1 LFINVLFTHADTWT
15 FDTRTQQAYDLVL
28 TLKINEALE
37 LLGEPRTAQETYVVS
52 LGQALELILTED
64 AEKYED
70 YYAQYE
76 SRLEKRSKSSLQDDL
91 FLQAEI
97 RLQWAFVHIKFGH
110 EIDAAWNLRQAY
122 LNMQDCRSKFPSF
135 TPVNKTAGV
144 LEILIGSVPEKYN
157 WVLGLMGMQGS
168 IPKGL
173 EDIEGLRTEGVFKR
187 EADLLYAIIQGYVLQ
202 NTASAVKEIAT
213 VQSQYPQNPLVN
225 FIAASLLIKNS
236 QSEDALTTLLKME
249 ESSDS
254 MPLTFAYYLRGEVY
268 LHKAEYLNAITSFRW
283 FINNYKGQNC
293 IKDAYY
299 KIGLCYWLN
308 GNSNDAHEIFKQ
320 AKTMGKEDAE
330 ADKYAA
336 RCLAENDLPN
346 VPLSKVR
353 YYTDGGFLDLAQQE
367 LDSIRSSDL
376 TTKRDQVEYFYRQAR
391 LSHKKENISEAKS
404 AYMETIRLS
413 VNEPWYFAPNACLQ
427 LGYLAWAENDTVNAR
442 SYFEQARDYPRHEYK
457 NSIDSKAKT
466 ALSQLSVKSRATR

>member
-1 LFINVLFTHADTWT
+1 LTTVLLVHAETWT
-15 FDTRTQQAYDLVL
+15 FDLKTQQAYDLVL
-28 TLKINEALE
+28 ALKINEALE
-37 LLGEPRTAQETYVVS
+37 LIGEPRTAQETYVVS

-76 SRLEKRSKSSLQDDL
+76 GRLEKRSKSSLQDDL

-122 LNMQDCRSKFPSF
+122 LNMQDCRNKFPSF
-135 TPVNKTAGV
+135 TPIHKTSGV

-168 IPKGL
+168 ISKGL
-173 EDIEGLRTEGVFKR
+173 DDIESLRTDGVFKR
-187 EADLLYAIIQGYVLQ
+187 EADLLNAIIQGYVLQ
-202 NTASAVKEIAT
+202 NTTKAVEEIT
-213 VQSQYPQNPLVN
+213 VIQSQNPENSLIN
-225 FIAASLLIKNS
+225 FIAASLLIKNA
-236 QSEDALTTLLKME
+236 QSEDALKTLLKME
-249 ESSDS
+249 GISNSL
-254 MPLTFAYYLRGEVY
+254 PLTFAYYLKGEVY

-293 IKDAYY
+293 IKDAWY
-299 KIGLCYWLN
+299 KVGLCYWLN
-308 GNSNDAHEIFKQ
+308 GNGNDALEIFKQ

-336 RCLAENDLPN
+336 RCLAENELPN
-346 VPLSKVR
+346 VLLSKVR
-353 YYTDGGFLDLAQQE
+353 YYTDGGFLDLAQQG
-367 LDSIRSSDL
+367 LDSIRPSDL
-376 TTKRDQVEYFYRQAR
+376 LTKRDQVEYFYRQAR
-391 LSHKKENISEAKS
+391 LSHKKANMHEARN
-404 AYMETIRLS
+404 AYLETIRLS
-413 VNEPWYFAPNACLQ
+413 GNEPWYFAPNACLQ
-427 LGYLAWAENDTVNAR
+427 LGYLAWADGDLVNAR
-442 SYFEQARDYPRHEYK
+442 SYFQQARAYPRHEYK

-466 ALSQLSVKSRATR
+466 ALSQLSGNSVER

>member
-1 LFINVLFTHADTWT
+1 VLA
-15 FDTRTQQAYDLVL
+15 
-28 TLKINEALE
+28 LKINEALE
-37 LLGEPRTAQETYVVS
+37 LLGEPQTAQETYVVS

-122 LNMQDCRSKFPSF
+122 LNMEDCRSKFPSF
-135 TPVNKTAGV
+135 TPVNKTSGV

-168 IPKGL
+168 IAKGL
-173 EDIEGLRTEGVFKR
+173 EDIESLRTEGLFKR
-187 EADLLYAIIQGYVLQ
+187 EADLLYAIIQGYVFQ

-213 VQSQYPQNPLVN
+213 VQSQYPQNRLVN
-225 FIAASLLIKNS
+225 FIAASLLIKNA
-236 QSEDALTTLLKME
+236 QSEDALTNLLKIE
-249 ESSDS
+249 ETSDGL
-254 MPLTFAYYLRGEVY
+254 PLVFSYYLKGEVY
-268 LHKAEYLNAITSFRW
+268 LHKAEYLNAITAFRW

-308 GNSNDAHEIFKQ
+308 GNSNDAREIFKQ
-320 AKTMGKEDAE
+320 AKIMGKEDAE

-336 RCLAENDLPN
+336 RCLAENELPN

-353 YYTDGGFLDLAQQE
+353 YYTDGGFLGLAQQQ

-391 LSHKKENISEAKS
+391 LSHKKENISEARN
-404 AYMETIRLS
+404 AYQETIRLS
-413 VNEPWYFAPNACLQ
+413 GNASWYFAPNACLQ
-427 LGYLAWAENDTVNAR
+427 LGYLAWAENDTLTAR

-466 ALSQLSVKSRATR
+466 ALSQLSGKSRASR